1 MLDTVLTALREPERY
16 AQSHAFAN
24 PPLADLAALAGMATL
39 GVGAY
44 GAAMHAHAGVGA
56 AALGLGAAVAAA
68 GATWTA
74 TIPSL
79 YVLGSLNG
87 SKLDLRGV
95 ALTTLTMVSF
105 GGVAMLASVPV
116 LWFFEV
122 CLPYGWA
129 RLLVNLVTFAGV
141 GMSMADVWVR
151 SMRRVEGTRLLHL
164 SFLCLFGAIGL
175 EMFWVFGLFNLGDL

>member
-1 MLDTVLTALREPERY
+1 MIPVLLHALREPERFTL
-16 AQSHAFAN
+16 AEAHAR
-24 PPLADLAALAGMATL
+24 PSLGTLATLAGTATL

-44 GAAMHAHAGVGA
+44 GAAMHAHAGLAGA
-56 AALGLGAAVAAA
+56 GLGLLAAVAAA

-74 TIPSL
+74 TLPSL

-87 SKLDLRGV
+87 SRLDLRGV

-122 CLPYGWA
+122 CAPFPA
-129 RLLVNLVTFAGV
+129 VRLAVNLVSFAGV
-141 GMSMADVWVR
+141 GLSMADVWVR
-151 SMRRVEGTRLLHL
+151 SMRRLEGGRFLHGA
-164 SFLCLFGAIGL
+164 FLALFGAVGL
-175 EMFWVFGLFNLGDL
+175 EMFWVFGLFDLGGV